1 MPVVATP
8 VTTTITQDDC
18 PVFGTG
24 AGGNIHS
31 ELPTPVASCLN
42 QKIVVLETP
51 LDSVTGKPV
60 PERIRNITVPS
71 GVATEIRW
79 QMLDDKGR
87 IVDLSECACTSQPCP
102 YSYSLML
109 CDYFGCQPHVC
120 FDSVVYDAGTNTL
133 KANANIGTGVY
144 AAEMV
149 VFFTDPLHPLNIE
162 NTAWNAANPTEPPK
176 PLYRVPIFVNRFF
189 LTSERT
195 VLNRDWTENR
205 GPLSFAEIR
214 LALRDSGAVENRLLQ
229 TVRFS
234 DEEMV
239 LAMSRPVLYWN
250 EIPPEIGS
258 YDLRTFPYRYHW
270 LQGTIG
276 YLMLMLSEY
285 QRANQLE
292 YSAGGLSVRDQSA
305 FMTYAQAAE
314 LYISQYKAFV
324 RQKKTQLNMQ
334 SGFGSVSSQF
344 DTRARFLGG
353 R

>member
-1 MPVVATP
+1 MPVIATP
-8 VTTTITQDDC
+8 VTTTITQEDC
-18 PVFGTG
+18 ATLGAG
-24 AGGNIHS
+24 AGGGLPGV
-31 ELPTPVASCLN
+31 LPTPIASCVN

-51 LDSVTGKPV
+51 LDSVTGRPV
-60 PERIRNITVPS
+60 PERIRNVTVMS

-87 IVDLSECACTSQPCP
+87 VVDLTSCACTNTPCP
-102 YSYSLML
+102 YSYSLVL

-133 KANANIGTGVY
+133 KVTGNIGTGIY

-149 VFFTDPLHPLNIE
+149 VFFTDPAHPTNIE
-162 NTAWNAANPTEPPK
+162 NTAWNAANPTETPK

-234 DEEMV
+234 DEELI
-239 LAMSRPVLYWN
+239 LAMSRPVMYWN
-250 EIPPEIGS
+250 EIPPDVGQF
-258 YDLRTFPYRYHW
+258 DARTFPFRYHW

-276 YLMLMLSEY
+276 YLMMMLSEY

-314 LYISQYKAFV
+314 LYISQYKTFV
-324 RQKKTQLNMQ
+324 RQKKAQINMN
-334 SGFGSVSSQF
+334 SGFGSVGSQF
-344 DTRARFLGG
+344 TSNARFLGG
-353 R
+353 W